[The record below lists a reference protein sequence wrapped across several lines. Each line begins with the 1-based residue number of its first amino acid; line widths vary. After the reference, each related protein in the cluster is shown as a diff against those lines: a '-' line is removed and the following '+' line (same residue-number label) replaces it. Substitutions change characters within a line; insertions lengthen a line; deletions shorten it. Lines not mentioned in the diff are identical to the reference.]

1 MLIVILKPCGMNA
14 MLLRFAAKE
23 VREVRIV
30 KLPQMRVVSPLQ
42 VTPPKVGYESDLGFT
57 TNKTATAHKISNPQQ
72 LAMDTSTGT
81 FF

>member
-1 MLIVILKPCGMNA
+1 

-42 VTPPKVGYESDLGFT
+42 TTPPKLGYESDLGFT
-57 TNKTATAHKISNPQQ
+57 TNTNKNPTVNKINNSQQ

-81 FF
+81 SFSSILWG